1 MASTLVLRSV
11 LNGTK
16 RSTMRLEP
24 EFWTALEGIA
34 RAENATVNDLV
45 AQAQDKARGQTGSVR
60 VFVLQ
65 WFGARLTRSTLA
77 AMASTEIAQ
86 GSPAPPRS

>member
-16 RSTMRLEP
+16 RTSLRLEP
-24 EFWTALEGIA
+24 EFWSALDGIA
-34 RAENATVNDLV
+34 RAEGATVNDLV
-45 AQAQDKARGQTGSVR
+45 ARAQDRDRGQTGSVR

-65 WFGARLTRSTLA
+65 WLGARLTRRTLA
-77 AMASTEIAQ
+77 AMTSTEIAQ

>member
-1 MASTLVLRSV
+1 LASTLVLRSV

-16 RSTMRLEP
+16 RTTLRLEP
-24 EFWTALEGIA
+24 EFWSALEGIA
-34 RAENATVNDLV
+34 RAEGATVNDLV
-45 AQAQDKARGQTGSVR
+45 TRAQDGSRGQTGSVR

-65 WFGARLTRSTLA
+65 WLVARLTRPALA
-77 AMASTEIAQ
+77 VMASTEIAQ

>member
-16 RSTMRLEP
+16 RTTLRLEP
-24 EFWTALEGIA
+24 EFWSALEGIA
-34 RAENATVNDLV
+34 RAEGVVVNDLV
-45 AQAQDKARGQTGSVR
+45 TRAQGENRGQTGSVR
-60 VFVLQ
+60 VFILQ
-65 WFGARLTRSTLA
+65 WFGARLTRPTLA

-86 GSPAPPRS
+86 GSPAKPQP

>member
-16 RSTMRLEP
+16 RATLRLEP
-24 EFWTALEGIA
+24 EFWAVLEGIA
-34 RAENATVNDLV
+34 RAVGATVNDLV
-45 AQAQDKARGQTGSVR
+45 TRAQGEGRSQTGSLR
-60 VFVLQ
+60 VFILQ
-65 WFGARLTRSTLA
+65 WLVARLTRPALA